1 MHPKSKTDFLSAF
14 FCVRFYKQAERASA
28 VNRFAKKSGFYGKS
42 SGARDFLKIDIFAR
56 LLCLH
61 IDNVRSRK
69 PLQASLR
76 LFALSKMTKRA
87 NRLFT

>member
-1 MHPKSKTDFLSAF
+1 MVKLLKCTPKSKTEFLSAF
-14 FCVRFYKQAERASA
+14 FCVRFYKQAEMASV

-61 IDNVRSRK
+61 TDNVRSRK
-69 PLQASLR
+69 PL
-76 LFALSKMTKRA
+76 
-87 NRLFT
+87 